1 MFKRLLQKV
10 TNTKPDE
17 PKGDTMYCVG
27 PDGKPTNMALHEAL
41 MEDVDDS
48 EFIQQTYEELKAQ
61 GASEEILSLF
71 KK

>member
-1 MFKRLLQKV
+1 MFKRLLQNLK
-10 TNTKPDE
+10 KEE

-27 PDGKPTNMALHEAL
+27 PDGKPTNAALHEAL

-61 GASEEILSLF
+61 GAPENILSLF
-71 KK
+71 IKK